1 MLWKVRTPEEIEEV
15 IKKTAERIV
24 QYELAEPAIL
34 FFESLKPVALI
45 GGRLGGASLAWLIP
59 FVGHVVDDYF
69 VAFSEPANIE
79 KLLRLIEEKRK
90 EKEQAK
96 KEKAEK
102 EGAEK
107 KKWKFWSR

>member
-1 MLWKVRTPEEIEEV
+1 LWKVRTPEEIEE
-15 IKKTAERIV
+15 IIEKTAERIV
-24 QYELAEPAIL
+24 QYDLEDPAIL
-34 FFESLKPVALI
+34 FFESIKPVALI
-45 GGRLGGASLAWLIP
+45 GGRIGGAAFAWLIP
-59 FVGHVVDDYF
+59 FIGHTVDDYF
-69 VAFSEPANIE
+69 VVFSEPANVE